1 MGCCGAVD
9 KNIDDLPLGKLEE
22 FNILKSE
29 INEIIS
35 DKDNKDRKNANKI
48 FELFHQTSNKITE
61 YEREVKKL
69 KNKKLKD
76 KNINDDII
84 EGLNND
90 IKQLREYNH
99 TLNDLLKETDEN
111 ANNNKT
117 ENQLIFEIK
126 NETENDFENEKEI
139 INEEINVSN
148 GKEND
153 NNEVNVKNRNNNNN
167 LEDILENDYQN
178 GFRKGDFK
186 NESENDFN
194 FNNNNEIV
202 QTLNELE
209 NDLNNNSNDPN
220 NIYFKKY
227 IRRNKKS
234 EVLNKKSKSYPKA
247 DPFGFPNEEKTTNF
261 NYNENEE
268 LIENNEI
275 KNDENKNDENNVNN
289 IIFALE
295 NGEKIN
301 VQIDKNGKLLDA
313 LEKFGEMMEDYND
326 IGKLEIYD
334 GNDDITD
341 KVKNGEVLSAFD
353 FNDYHII
360 QIKLKD

>member
-9 KNIDDLPLGKLEE
+9 NNVDDIPYGKLEE

-35 DKDNKDRKNANKI
+35 DKDNKDRKNADKI
-48 FELFHQTSNKITE
+48 FELFHQTSDKITE

-69 KNKKLKD
+69 KNKKLKN
-76 KNINDDII
+76 KNINDDMI

-90 IKQLREYNH
+90 IQQLKEYNH

-111 ANNNKT
+111 INNNKM
-117 ENQLIFEIK
+117 ENKFMLEIK
-126 NETENDFENEKEI
+126 NETENDFQNEKEI
-139 INEEINVSN
+139 INEEINLSN
-148 GKEND
+148 EKEND
-153 NNEVNVKNRNNNNN
+153 KNEVNPN

-178 GFRKGDFK
+178 GFRKGCGRDFK
-186 NESENDFN
+186 NETENDFN
-194 FNNNNEIV
+194 YNNNNEII

-209 NDLNNNSNDPN
+209 NDLNNNKSSSSDLQ

-227 IRRNKKS
+227 IRRNKKNAI
-234 EVLNKKSKSYPKA
+234 LNAKNKSFPK
-247 DPFGFPNEEKTTNF
+247 DDLFGFPNEEKTTNF
-261 NYNENEE
+261 NYNENGE
-268 LIENNEI
+268 LIEKNED
-275 KNDENKNDENNVNN
+275 NAMNDENNLTN

-301 VQIDKNGKLLDA
+301 VQIEKDGKILDA

-326 IGKLEIYD
+326 IEKIEIYD
-334 GNDDITD
+334 GDDDITD
-341 KVKNGEVLSAFD
+341 KVKNGKLSASD

-360 QIKLKD
+360 QIKIKV